1 MTTDDEQQPAG
12 EGAPPEAETPAGPAS
27 QPDSQPAAEPQPLPE
42 ATPEVVEPPRG
53 LFGRMMRRDEAAP
66 EPTATTAAVE
76 PEPLDAPPPDAL
88 PEVVEAP
95 RGLFA
100 RVMRRGPR
108 AETPAVSGD
117 AEPEA
122 LALPAD
128 ESTAGIPLR
137 PARIVEPAAVEP
149 PPTSPPGPRI
159 ETRESIVRGPR
170 PVLPTPP
177 IEQTPTPDTPAVG
190 TPNLEGVTAAEA
202 AALEAPVVALP
213 ATEGDGA
220 GEPVEPAAPVEAPVE
235 AEPYVP
241 VVPSIHRPVP
251 VSAHMAVITGLATF
265 VTLAFVLIEPSPR
278 WWLLLG
284 AAAVIFGMDGVLRAA
299 WRHPFEAGQETAPF
313 LFLPALYILAVPVLI
328 EHNARGEWALPLAL
342 VGGLGFGVLTW
353 GEVASVRVSAV
364 EYPRARLVTTSV
376 AYFTAF
382 AFFSLTYVFQVGLFP
397 AMVAVGLAS
406 TMLSVE
412 LLREGEIDPL
422 ETLGFALVSGL
433 VVAEGRWVIH
443 YLPLDRYMAGLAL
456 LVVFYFTTGVV
467 HSYITRQFT
476 PRLAI
481 EYGGISA
488 AALALVVLARAGG
501 LA

>member
-1 MTTDDEQQPAG
+1 SPPA
-12 EGAPPEAETPAGPAS
+12 
-27 QPDSQPAAEPQPLPE
+27 
-42 ATPEVVEPPRG
+42 
-53 LFGRMMRRDEAAP
+53 
-66 EPTATTAAVE
+66 
-76 PEPLDAPPPDAL
+76 
-88 PEVVEAP
+88 
-95 RGLFA
+95 
-100 RVMRRGPR
+100 
-108 AETPAVSGD
+108 
-117 AEPEA
+117 
-122 LALPAD
+122 
-128 ESTAGIPLR
+128 
-137 PARIVEPAAVEP
+137 
-149 PPTSPPGPRI
+149 SPPGPRI

-170 PVLPTPP
+170 PVLPPL
-177 IEQTPTPDTPAVG
+177 PTVQASNV
-190 TPNLEGVTAAEA
+190 EGVTAAEA
-202 AALEAPVVALP
+202 AALDAPVVPLP
-213 ATEGDGA
+213 TAEGGETPAAAGTET
-220 GEPVEPAAPVEAPVE
+220 VEPAAPVEAPIE
-235 AEPYVP
+235 TEPYVP

-265 VTLAFVLIEPSPR
+265 VTLAFVLVEPSPR

-328 EHNARGEWALPLAL
+328 EHNARGEWALPMAL